1 MATARF
7 RALIFDIGRV
17 LIRVDISRAM
27 DGLASGLSFTPE
39 EVWSAIQNDP
49 HWLDWQEGRISPR
62 DWHLQLNKRLGAS
75 LTFEQF
81 SEVWN
86 RALDPNPIHA
96 ESFLENLSKNY
107 QLALLSN
114 TDPIHMSH
122 EEARFP
128 FFRFFP
134 IRIYSYRV
142 GASKPDPVIYRQAL
156 RACKV
161 RAEEAIYIDDIAAYA
176 EAATRLGMTGIVFE
190 SPEQL
195 QSNLRG
201 LGIQID

>member
-1 MATARF
+1 
-7 RALIFDIGRV
+7 
-17 LIRVDISRAM
+17 M

-114 TDPIHMSH
+114 TDPISQ
-122 EEARFP
+122 
-128 FFRFFP
+128 
-134 IRIYSYRV
+134 
-142 GASKPDPVIYRQAL
+142 ASGSKLTEPAQSKKSAVTCP
-156 RACKV
+156 
-161 RAEEAIYIDDIAAYA
+161 
-176 EAATRLGMTGIVFE
+176 LG
-190 SPEQL
+190 
-195 QSNLRG
+195 
-201 LGIQID
+201 

>member
-1 MATARF
+1 
-7 RALIFDIGRV
+7 
-17 LIRVDISRAM
+17 M

-128 FFRFFP
+128 FFRFSPF
-134 IRIYSYRV
+134 
-142 GASKPDPVIYRQAL
+142 ASIPTGSAQANRTPSSTARLFGLVRCGRRKPFISTTL
-156 RACKV
+156 RPTQRRPPAW
-161 RAEEAIYIDDIAAYA
+161 
-176 EAATRLGMTGIVFE
+176 G
-190 SPEQL
+190 
-195 QSNLRG
+195 
-201 LGIQID
+201 